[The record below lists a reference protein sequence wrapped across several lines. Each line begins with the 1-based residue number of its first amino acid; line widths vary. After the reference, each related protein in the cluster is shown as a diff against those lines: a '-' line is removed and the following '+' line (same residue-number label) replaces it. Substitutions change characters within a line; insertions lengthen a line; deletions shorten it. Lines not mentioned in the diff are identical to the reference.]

1 MRLAFR
7 PIDAGRVYGMT
18 ASRLG
23 APASDGGLLVDPP
36 AGNTAGL
43 LAANRA
49 LLAGWNHDFQGR
61 RAGWLRSEVRR
72 EVLALSRRF
81 LKLHGLSESSTGT
94 ELSSGPDVPLIVT
107 GHQPELFHPGVWI
120 KNFAVAAIARA
131 TGGIGLNLIVDNDI
145 PKSAAIQVPS
155 LIGDRV
161 RLEEV
166 EFDRWGGDIPFEDL
180 AVQDETA
187 FSTFESRVRQVLGT
201 KAAGIVLEE
210 FWPRAIA
217 RKSETANLAL
227 RFALARRELEAAWGI
242 SNLELPLST
251 VCETDGFL
259 WFVAH
264 LLAQLPFY
272 QRVHNEALTEYRA
285 AHRIRSR
292 NHPVAALAREGEWI
306 EAPFWVWRQGKPR
319 RRALLARQRAR
330 VVELRIAGEDEILIE
345 LPLAPDREACCAVDR
360 LRELAGQRV
369 RLRTRALTTTVFSR
383 FLLGDL
389 FIHGIGGAK
398 YDELGDE
405 ISRRYFGIEPPGFL
419 TCSLTVWLDLPR
431 NPEAPGEAAA
441 ITRGLRDLRF
451 NPDHYLTEP
460 YSDDVRSL
468 IRAKQDLIAGPLT
481 SRRERRARCLSIR
494 RCNDALQPWVREGQ
508 RELLARAA
516 QVREHIRSDR
526 AARNRAYSFVVH
538 PARRLKETLAR
549 AASDVL
555 GRNDSTA

>member
-1 MRLAFR
+1 
-7 PIDAGRVYGMT
+7 MT
-18 ASRLG
+18 ARRLR

-36 AGNTAGL
+36 AGETVRL

-49 LLAGWNHDFQGR
+49 ILAGWDHDFQGR
-61 RAGWLRSEVRR
+61 RAGWLRAEVRR
-72 EVLALSRRF
+72 EVLAASRRF
-81 LKLHGLSESSTGT
+81 LKLHGLAGSSPGT
-94 ELSSGPDVPLIVT
+94 DLANALDAPLIVT

-131 TGGIGLNLIVDNDI
+131 SNGVGLNLIVDNDI

-155 LIGDRV
+155 LNGGLV
-161 RLEEV
+161 RLEQV

-180 AVQDETA
+180 AVQDEMV

-201 KAAGIVLEE
+201 SAAGTVLEDY
-210 FWPRAIA
+210 WRRVIR
-217 RKSETANLAL
+217 RKSETALL
-227 RFALARRELEAAWGI
+227 GTRFSLARRELEAAWGI
-242 SNLELPLST
+242 SNLEVPLST

-264 LLAQLPFY
+264 FLAQLPFY
-272 QRVHNEALTEYRA
+272 QKVHNECLTDYRA
-285 AHRIRSR
+285 AHKIRSR
-292 NHPVAALAREGEWI
+292 NHPVAALARDGEWI

-330 VVELRIAGEDEILIE
+330 VMELRIAGEDEILIE

-360 LRELAGQRV
+360 LRELAARQV

-419 TCSLTVWLDLPR
+419 TCSLTLWLDLPR
-431 NPEAPGEAAA
+431 AATMSFEAAA
-441 ITRGLRDLRF
+441 IVRRLRDLRF
-451 NPDHYLTEP
+451 NPDHFLTEP
-460 YSDDVRSL
+460 YSEEVRSL
-468 IRAKQDLIAGPLT
+468 IRAKQSLIAGPLT

-494 RCNDALQPWVREGQ
+494 RCNDALQPWVRAP
-508 RELLARAA
+508 RNDLLDRQAR
-516 QVREHIRSDR
+516 VRDGVRSDR
-526 AARNRAYSFVVH
+526 AARNRGFSFVLH
-538 PARRLKETLAR
+538 PASRLKESLAR
-549 AASDVL
+549 AANDVL
-555 GRNDSTA
+555 GSNDSTA